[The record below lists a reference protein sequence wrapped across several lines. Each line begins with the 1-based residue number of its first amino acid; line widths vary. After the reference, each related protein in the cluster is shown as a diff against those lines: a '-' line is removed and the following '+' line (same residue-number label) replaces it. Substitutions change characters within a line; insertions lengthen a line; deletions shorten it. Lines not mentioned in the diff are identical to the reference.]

1 MIPAE
6 AVEAAAF
13 QLYKIDHYGNPDAW
27 PTGEQLAKG
36 RSIFDPPPTLDEF
49 KADYMREA
57 KEALEAAAPYMVAG
71 LRVELVN
78 LAKDFDAAEGGTLA
92 YTSPNGLR
100 KNAHDQLMYIAEN
113 YLGEQPHD

>member
-1 MIPAE
+1 VITAE
-6 AVEAAAF
+6 AVEAAARVM
-13 QLYKIDHYGNPDAW
+13 LDKMYSDK
-27 PTGEQLAKG
+27 
-36 RSIFDPPPTLDEF
+36 TLKVDDE
-49 KADYMREA
+49 DRDIMRA
-57 KEALEAAAPYMVAG
+57 ALEAAAPYMLAG
-71 LRVELVN
+71 LHAELVN